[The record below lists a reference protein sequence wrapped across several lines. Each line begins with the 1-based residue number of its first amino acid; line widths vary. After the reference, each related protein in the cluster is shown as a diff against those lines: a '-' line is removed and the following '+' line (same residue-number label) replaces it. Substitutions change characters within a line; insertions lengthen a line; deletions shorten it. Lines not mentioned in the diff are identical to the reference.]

1 MFEIIVGFGV
11 FFGLT
16 ILGQEIFLSM
26 AAASA
31 AVLLAQQADF
41 SAYLIIPQSMLFG
54 IEGLELAAIPLFI
67 LAGELMNSGG
77 ITKRLVLFCRAVI
90 GHIRGGL
97 SLVSVLVN
105 MVMAGVSGSAVA
117 DASATGTL
125 LIPAM
130 KEDGY
135 DVDYAAAL
143 IASAATIGPII
154 PPSIGMIVYGI
165 LANVSVVKLFL
176 SGAVPGVL
184 MGLALMAICYGIARR
199 RNYSKLP
206 RSSMVEVL
214 RSFWDSFLALI
225 MPLIII
231 AGVVFGVVTV
241 TEIAGIAVVYGAV
254 VGGMIYR
261 EIKLTDVPRI
271 LADSALMSAVVLI
284 TLATANTFGWLMT
297 ILQIGTSLSGLI
309 SSISS
314 DPLVI
319 MLIINFFFLLIGCVF
334 EPLPAM
340 LIFVPML
347 LPVVKSLGIDLV
359 YFGLIVV
366 FNLTLGLLTPP
377 VGLNF
382 YITATIAK
390 RPVEGVIRNLV
401 PFFLVLLFVLV
412 LCTCVPEIVLW
423 LPRLIMP

>member
-1 MFEIIVGFGV
+1 MIEMIVGFGV
-11 FFGLT
+11 FFALT

-31 AVLLAQQADF
+31 AVILVQQTDLSSF
-41 SAYLIIPQSMLFG
+41 MIIPQSMLFG

-67 LAGELMNSGG
+67 LAGELMNVGG
-77 ITKRLVLFCRAVI
+77 ITRRLVIFGRAVI

-97 SLVSVLVN
+97 SLVAVLVN
-105 MVMAGVSGSAVA
+105 MLMAGVSGSAVA

-154 PPSIGMIVYGI
+154 PPSIPMIVYGI
-165 LANVSVVKLFL
+165 IANVSIGRLFL
-176 SGAVPGVL
+176 SGALPGVL
-184 MGLALMAICYGIARR
+184 MGLALMAICYAIARR
-199 RNYSKLP
+199 RNYPKLP
-206 RSSMVEVL
+206 RSSMMEML
-214 RSFWDSFLALI
+214 RAFGDAFLALI
-225 MPLIII
+225 MPVVIIV
-231 AGVVFGVVTV
+231 GVVFGVVTI
-241 TEIAGIAVVYGAV
+241 TEIAGIAVVYSAV
-254 VGGMIYR
+254 VGGLIFR
-261 EIKLTDVPRI
+261 EIKLADVPRM

-284 TLATANTFGWLMT
+284 TLATANTFAWLMT
-297 ILQIGTSLSGLI
+297 ILQIGARMSALI
-309 SSISS
+309 ASISN

-319 MLIINFFFLLIGCVF
+319 MLVINFFFLLIGCVF

-340 LIFVPML
+340 LIFIPML
-347 LPVVKSLGIDLV
+347 LPLVKSLGIDLV

-366 FNLTLGLLTPP
+366 FNLMLGLLTPP

-390 RPVEGVIRNLV
+390 RPTEGVIRNLV
-401 PFFLVLLFVLV
+401 PFFLVLLVVLIV
-412 LCTCVPEIVLW
+412 CTCVPGLVLW
-423 LPRLIMP
+423 LPRTLMP

>member
-1 MFEIIVGFGV
+1 MFEMIVGFAV

-31 AVLLAQQADF
+31 AVLLVQHSDF
-41 SAYLIIPQSMLFG
+41 TAYLIIPQSMLFG

-77 ITKRLVLFCRAVI
+77 ITRRLVLFCRVII

-97 SLVSVLVN
+97 SLAAVLVE
-105 MVMAGVSGSAVA
+105 MVLSGVSGSAVA

-165 LANVSVVKLFL
+165 LANVSVGKLFL

-184 MGLALMAICYGIARR
+184 MGLALMGICYVVARR
-199 RNYSKLP
+199 HNYSKLP
-206 RSSMVEVL
+206 RSSLREVL
-214 RSFWDSFLALI
+214 RASYDSFLALI

-231 AGVVFGVVTV
+231 AGVAFGVVTV
-241 TEIAGIAVVYGAV
+241 TEIAGIAVVYAAV
-254 VGGMIYR
+254 VGGFIYR
-261 EIKLTDVPRI
+261 EIELADVPRM

-297 ILQIGTSLSGLI
+297 FLQIGARLSALVAGI
-309 SSISS
+309 S
-314 DPLVI
+314 DNPLVI
-319 MLIINFFFLLIGCVF
+319 MLVINFFFLLIGCVF

-340 LIFVPML
+340 LIFIPML

-359 YFGLIVV
+359 YFGLIIV
-366 FNLTLGLLTPP
+366 FDTTMGLLEPP
-377 VGLNF
+377 IGLNL
-382 YITATIAK
+382 YIAATIAK
-390 RPVEGVIRNLV
+390 RPVEGVIRKVL
-401 PFFLVLLFVLV
+401 PFYLVLLVVLI